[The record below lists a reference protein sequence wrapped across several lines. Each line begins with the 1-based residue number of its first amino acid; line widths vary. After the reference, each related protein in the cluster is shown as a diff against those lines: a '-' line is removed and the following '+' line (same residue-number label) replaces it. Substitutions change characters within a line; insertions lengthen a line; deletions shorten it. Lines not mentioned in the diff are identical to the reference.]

1 LKFVDSKN
9 LAVTENGD
17 SLSEGIIIWL
27 P

>member
-1 LKFVDSKN
+1 VDSKN